1 MAVLFRAYLA
11 ISADGFIARPGGSV
25 DWLHDYDPAEFGH
38 DVFMAGIGGIVM
50 GRATYEIS
58 RGFGGDWPYA
68 GKPGYVVTSQTLRDL
83 PPDTETRRADFAA
96 LATELRQKSKGD
108 VWLLG
113 GTRLW
118 DGFLRA
124 GALDRFELFVI
135 PRLIGEGLPLLP
147 PQRRDLGL
155 ELIGSESLSHGVVK
169 LVYKPLL

>member
-11 ISADGFIARPGGSV
+11 ISADGFIARPDGSV

-38 DVFMAGIGGIVM
+38 DVFMAGIGSIVM
-50 GRATYEIS
+50 GHATYEIS
-58 RGFGGDWPYA
+58 RSFGGDWPYA
-68 GKPGYVVTSQTLRDL
+68 GKPGYVVTSQALRDL
-83 PPDTETRRADFAA
+83 PPDTETRSADFSA
-96 LATELRQKSKGD
+96 LAAELRQKSKGD

-113 GTRLW
+113 GARLW
-118 DGFLRA
+118 DGFLRV

-147 PQRRDLGL
+147 PGRRDLRL
-155 ELIGSESLSHGVVK
+155 ELVESEPLSRGVIK

>member
-1 MAVLFRAYLA
+1 MTVLFRAYLA
-11 ISADGFIARPGGSV
+11 ISADGFIARPDGSV
-25 DWLHDYDPAEFGH
+25 DWLHDYDPADFGH
-38 DVFMAGIGGIVM
+38 DAFMAGIGSIVM

-58 RGFGGDWPYA
+58 RSFGGDWPYA
-68 GKPGYVVTSQTLRDL
+68 GKPGYVVTSQALREL
-83 PPDTETRRADFAA
+83 PPDTQTCRADFGA
-96 LATELRQKSKGD
+96 LAAELRRVSKGD

-118 DGFLRA
+118 EGFLQA

-147 PQRRDLGL
+147 PARRDLRL
-155 ELIGSESLSHGVVK
+155 ELVESEPLSRGVMK